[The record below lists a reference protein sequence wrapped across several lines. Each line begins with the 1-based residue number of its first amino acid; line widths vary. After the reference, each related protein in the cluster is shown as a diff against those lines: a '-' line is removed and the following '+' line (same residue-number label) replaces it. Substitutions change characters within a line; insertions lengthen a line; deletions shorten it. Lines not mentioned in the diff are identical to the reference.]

1 MINFI
6 QLLRKSISGLER
18 YPAFLLAG
26 WLVVMLSLPL
36 LNVVFGQ
43 QALLEGLALAVLL
56 QVAFVLNVLYRAW
69 GWWSMI
75 RAAAGVV
82 LLAWVVQAIVIRS
95 GLPYGDLLYTSLL
108 QPQVLGVPALIPLT
122 WLMMLPPAWAVAKLI
137 TRRLSGCLMRP
148 AFVLVSAFAFTA
160 WGFNLDPLMVHL
172 GLLQWKPVGGFYG
185 TPWLNYIG
193 WLLVSAV
200 ITFGISPKRLP
211 GGSFVLVYGL
221 TWLVE
226 FIAVLI
232 LWGSPIP
239 ALVGFCLMGGMLI
252 WAGIITR

>member
-1 MINFI
+1 MSNFI
-6 QLLRKSISGLER
+6 QLLRKSISDLGR
-18 YPAFLLAG
+18 YPLLLLVA
-26 WLVVMLSLPL
+26 WLVVILSLPL
-36 LNVVFGQ
+36 LNVIFGQ
-43 QALLEGLALAVLL
+43 QTLLQGLELAVLL

-75 RAAAGVV
+75 RAAVGVV
-82 LLAWVVQAIVIRS
+82 LLAWAVQAIVIRS
-95 GLPYGDLLYTSLL
+95 GLPYGDMQYTSLL
-108 QPQVLGVPALIPLT
+108 QPQVMSVPLLIPFT

-148 AFVLVSAFAFTA
+148 AFVLVSALAFTA
-160 WGFNLDPLMVHL
+160 WGFILDPLMVHL
-172 GLLQWKPVGGFYG
+172 GLLQWKPVGGFFG

-211 GGSFVLVYGL
+211 GGSLVLVYGL
-221 TWLVE
+221 TWLAE

-232 LWGSPIP
+232 FWGSPVP
-239 ALVGFCLMGGMLI
+239 AVVVFILMGGMLL
-252 WAGIITR
+252 WAGIITQ